1 MYNTCDE
8 YIRYLCKE
16 KNLSLRQ
23 VCKSLGLNYQSMLSN
38 YKRRRLELL
47 PAVQLMEFLDG
58 DVKLLAYLPLAKD
71 YYKSNK

>member
-16 KNLSLRQ
+16 KNLTLRQ
-23 VCKSLGLNYQSMLSN
+23 ACKSIGLNYQSMLSN

-47 PAVQLMEFLDG
+47 PAVQLMEFLSG
-58 DVKLLAYLPLAKD
+58 DVKLLAYLPLAKN
-71 YYKSNK
+71 YYKSSK

>member
-8 YIRYLCKE
+8 YIRYLCRE

-23 VCKSLGLNYQSMLSN
+23 VCKSLDLNYQSMLSN

-47 PAVQLMEFLDG
+47 PAVQLMEFLNG